1 MLNMKKHV
9 IAAAVLCSLTTLSA
23 VAQQSKDGPWMV
35 RARLVQLDSA
45 NSDNTGLG
53 LTVNNKLIADLDV
66 TYFINKNIAVELLLT
81 VAQKHNVFSNGT
93 AIGSLK
99 QLPPT
104 VTVQYH
110 FDGYAVKPYVGAGI
124 NYTQFSSVNILGG
137 NVTLDS
143 NSWGGALQAGVDIPL
158 SGNMYLNVDLKK
170 IQIGTDVFAGGVKA
184 GTFKVDPLLLGV
196 GVGWRF

>member
-1 MLNMKKHV
+1 MKKHV
-9 IAAAVLCSLTTLSA
+9 IAAAVLCSLIALPA

-66 TYFINKNIAVELLLT
+66 TYFLNRNIAVELLLT
-81 VAQKHNVFSNGT
+81 VAQKHHVYANGT
-93 AIGSLK
+93 TIGSLK

-110 FDGYAVKPYVGAGI
+110 FTGYAVKPYVGAGI
-124 NYTQFSSVNILGG
+124 NYTQFSNVDILGG
-137 NVTLDS
+137 NATLDS

>member
-1 MLNMKKHV
+1 
-9 IAAAVLCSLTTLSA
+9 
-23 VAQQSKDGPWMV
+23 
-35 RARLVQLDSA
+35 
-45 NSDNTGLG
+45 
-53 LTVNNKLIADLDV
+53 
-66 TYFINKNIAVELLLT
+66 
-81 VAQKHNVFSNGT
+81 VFSNGT

-137 NVTLDS
+137 NATLDS

-170 IQIGTDVFAGGVKA
+170 IQVGTDVFAGGVKA

>member
-23 VAQQSKDGPWMV
+23 VAQQSKEGPWMV

-53 LTVNNKLIADLDV
+53 LTVNNKLIADLDI
-66 TYFINKNIAVELLLT
+66 TYFLNRNIAVELLLT
-81 VAQKHNVFSNGT
+81 VAQKHNVYSNGT
-93 AIGSLK
+93 TIGSLK

-137 NVTLDS
+137 NATLDS

>member
-9 IAAAVLCSLTTLSA
+9 IAAAVLCSLAALPA

-53 LTVNNKLIADLDV
+53 LTVNNKLIADLDI
-66 TYFINKNIAVELLLT
+66 TYFLNRNIAVELLLT
-81 VAQKHNVFSNGT
+81 VAQKHNVYSNGT
-93 AIGSLK
+93 TIGSLK

-110 FDGYAVKPYVGAGI
+110 FDGYAVKP
-124 NYTQFSSVNILGG
+124 
-137 NVTLDS
+137 
-143 NSWGGALQAGVDIPL
+143 
-158 SGNMYLNVDLKK
+158 
-170 IQIGTDVFAGGVKA
+170 
-184 GTFKVDPLLLGV
+184 
-196 GVGWRF
+196 

>member
-1 MLNMKKHV
+1 
-9 IAAAVLCSLTTLSA
+9 
-23 VAQQSKDGPWMV
+23 MV

-45 NSDNTGLG
+45 NADNTGLG

-66 TYFINKNIAVELLLT
+66 SYFFNKNIAVELLLT
-81 VAQKHNVFSNGT
+81 VAQKHNVFSRGT

-137 NVTLDS
+137 GATLDS

-170 IQIGTDVFAGGVKA
+170 VQIGTDVFAGGSKA

>member
-9 IAAAVLCSLTTLSA
+9 IAAAVLCSLAALPA

-53 LTVNNKLIADLDV
+53 LTVNNKLIADLDI
-66 TYFINKNIAVELLLT
+66 TYFLNRNIAVELLLT
-81 VAQKHNVFSNGT
+81 VAQKHNVYSNGT
-93 AIGSLK
+93 TIGSLK

>member
-1 MLNMKKHV
+1 MKKHV
-9 IAAAVLCSLTTLSA
+9 IAAAVLCSLAALPA

-53 LTVNNKLIADLDV
+53 LTVNNKLIADLDI
-66 TYFINKNIAVELLLT
+66 TYFLNRNIAVELLLT
-81 VAQKHNVFSNGT
+81 VAQKHNVYSNGT
-93 AIGSLK
+93 TIGSLK

-137 NVTLDS
+137 NATLDS